1 MFSLKTDEYGSARTE
16 YCEIAKKA
24 ADKIWNTM
32 TNLTWKKENT
42 RRVMIYFLKSLRPPF
57 GQYFYYLRYDV
68 NVQHG
73 LRSHLIV

>member
-1 MFSLKTDEYGSARTE
+1 LNTNILLQMDEYGSARME

-42 RRVMIYFLKSLRPPF
+42 RRVIGYFPKLFSLRF
-57 GQYFYYLRYDV
+57 
-68 NVQHG
+68 
-73 LRSHLIV
+73 